1 MANFLSDIARTPARA
16 PRFGGVIGRRAKIQI
31 PTGFSASDTLEF
43 FRLPKGAVVIDGFVF
58 TDDQGGTMTFDLG
71 FLGGTINSVP
81 QDPNAFITAGV
92 GGTAG
97 RILFDAAAG
106 MINLGPLDAERPVSA
121 TYTTVTS
128 ATVGA
133 DVVCSIFYMLSA

>member
-1 MANFLSDIARTPARA
+1 MANFNSDLALAPARA

-31 PTGFSASDTLEF
+31 PTGIAATDTLSF
-43 FRLPKGAVVIDGFVF
+43 VKLPKGAIVMDGFIF

-71 FLGGTINSVP
+71 YLGGTIDGIAE
-81 QDPNAFITAGV
+81 DPNAFIAAGA

-97 RILFDAAAG
+97 RIPFDEAAG
-106 MINLGPLDAERPVSA
+106 MIDLGPLDAERMIAA
-121 TYTTVTS
+121 TYSTVTG

-133 DVVCSIFYMLSA
+133 DVVLNIFYMLSA